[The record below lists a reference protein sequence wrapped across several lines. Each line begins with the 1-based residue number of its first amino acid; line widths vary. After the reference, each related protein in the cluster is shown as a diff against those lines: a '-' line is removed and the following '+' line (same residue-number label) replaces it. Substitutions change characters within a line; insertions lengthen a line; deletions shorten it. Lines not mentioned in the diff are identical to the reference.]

1 MRFRSFPSHWVKE
14 GRVGGARGPFRRRLQ
29 QKGRGSREPVDTM
42 AFTAEFA
49 SCITPREDEG
59 MSHEMLLT
67 PRSPSQRSLRVP
79 AAPGTTAGAMSW
91 CLSESMLSQTGKRG
105 PRDRER
111 SANSH
116 TATLA
121 AEPEPC
127 LPPWLVIW
135 VPFSSFFTSL
145 F

>member
-1 MRFRSFPSHWVKE
+1 
-14 GRVGGARGPFRRRLQ
+14 
-29 QKGRGSREPVDTM
+29 
-42 AFTAEFA
+42 
-49 SCITPREDEG
+49 

-67 PRSPSQRSLRVP
+67 PRSPSQRSLREP
-79 AAPGTTAGAMSW
+79 ATPGTTAEAMSW
-91 CLSESMLSQTGKRG
+91 CLSESMLSQTGKWG
-105 PRDRER
+105 PRNGER
-111 SANSH
+111 LADSH
-116 TATLA
+116 TAPLA